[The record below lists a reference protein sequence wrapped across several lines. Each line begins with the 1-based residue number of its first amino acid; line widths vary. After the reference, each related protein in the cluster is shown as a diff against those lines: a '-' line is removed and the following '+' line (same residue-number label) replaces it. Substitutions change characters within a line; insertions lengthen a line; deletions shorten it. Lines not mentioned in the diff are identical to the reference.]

1 MAFHGAV
8 KGAFRCALRT
18 PVLRGVPTTRLPS
31 VGARHL
37 SITYSGGQASEGQG
51 GFYGSGGSRKNTA
64 EILHHPEAVGDMED
78 IQTPMNIME
87 TVEKLEEQLAE
98 SMASHGSSVNEESI
112 ELKGAIKRKMSSA
125 KMALLLDRLEING
138 QPRWG
143 LSTTERAMVTM
154 AREKYTL
161 S

>member
-1 MAFHGAV
+1 MAGWDV
-8 KGAFRCALRT
+8 G
-18 PVLRGVPTTRLPS
+18 VLYLDDKDFPE
-31 VGARHL
+31 
-37 SITYSGGQASEGQG
+37 IT
-51 GFYGSGGSRKNTA
+51 K
-64 EILHHPEAVGDMED
+64 D
-78 IQTPMNIME
+78 
-87 TVEKLEEQLAE
+87 VEKLEEQLAE